1 LEGKTLDNF
10 FLKKRAQSVLVLALL
25 IIISYGSILITEFD
39 VIKGLNSIP
48 NAMIWGVTNFYPTW
62 ESLEKLPSILAKLQE
77 TILISIAAA
86 SVASVFAIVF
96 AIFGSKTTKVN
107 GILSTI
113 SRGIATLFRNIDVA
127 AWAMILLFSF
137 GQSSLTG
144 YFALFFV
151 SFGFLTRAFM
161 ETIDEI
167 GVQAVEALTSTGA
180 NYTSVII
187 HSVIPSSIPQILSW
201 VLFMIET
208 NIRSATLVGILTGTG
223 IGFSFDLF
231 YKSLNYNAASLVVL
245 TIVGTILLIEFIS
258 NYVRRVIL

>member
-1 LEGKTLDNF
+1 MDKF
-10 FLKKRAQSVLVLALL
+10 FLKKRAQSVLVLS
-25 IIISYGSILITEFD
+25 IIIIVAYGSILITEFD

-48 NAMIWGVTNFYPTW
+48 NAIIWGFTNFYPTQ
-62 ESLEKLPSILAKLQE
+62 ESLEKLPSILEKLQE
-77 TILISIAAA
+77 TVLISIAAA
-86 SVASVFAIVF
+86 SVAAVFAIVF
-96 AIFGSKTTKVN
+96 AILGSKTTRIN
-107 GILSTI
+107 GFFGTI

-161 ETIDEI
+161 ETIDEV
-167 GVQAVEALTSTGA
+167 GVHSVEALTSTGA
-180 NYTSVII
+180 SYTSIII
-187 HSVIPSSIPQILSW
+187 HSVIPSSIPQIISW

-245 TIVGTILLIEFIS
+245 TIVVTILTIEFIS